1 MENAALVA
9 SQEAPSDVSL
19 PVHCLQA
26 TGLRAGEAQPRG
38 EESPGL
44 LGRTVWE
51 SVMRRK
57 SAVTTHKTGAQV
69 SEGQGVVPAF
79 PRSQEAGKCSGQGTS
94 SLSPAQVPC
103 RLSHLLLL

>member
-9 SQEAPSDVSL
+9 SQEAPLDVSL

-26 TGLRAGEAQPRG
+26 TGLRAGEAQPWG
-38 EESPGL
+38 EENPGC

-57 SAVTTHKTGAQV
+57 SAVTTRKTGAQV
-69 SEGQGVVPAF
+69 SAGQGAVPAF
-79 PRSQEAGKCSGQGTS
+79 PGSQEAGKFSGQSAS